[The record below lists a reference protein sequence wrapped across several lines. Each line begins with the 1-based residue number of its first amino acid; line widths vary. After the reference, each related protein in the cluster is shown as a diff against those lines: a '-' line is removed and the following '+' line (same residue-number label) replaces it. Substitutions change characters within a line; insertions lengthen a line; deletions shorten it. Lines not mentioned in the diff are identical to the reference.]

1 MQKRIFPK
9 YKHMQR
15 VGKQIRHTHRT
26 AAAFEDGIAISTDI
40 IDTLSDVLEITR
52 LNGRSPGEMITLLG
66 DAVEFARTRAQNA
79 VEVLKQARKGP
90 HAYDPDRPAGRRF
103 TIRWR

>member
-1 MQKRIFPK
+1 MKKRIFPK

-15 VGKQIRHTHRT
+15 VGKQLRHTHRT
-26 AAAFEDGIAISTDI
+26 AAALEDAISISFDI
-40 IDTLSDVLEITR
+40 AETLADVLEIAR

-66 DAVEFARTRAQNA
+66 DAVEFARTRAENA